1 MVGKE
6 SACTAVDPG
15 LIPEIYP
22 RFDWFGMIKKKK
34 KAARHT
40 KLANTFAQKTHKW
53 DGEKDRGIGGTA
65 DL

>member
-1 MVGKE
+1 M
-6 SACTAVDPG
+6 
-15 LIPEIYP
+15 IPEIDP
-22 RFDWFGMIKKKK
+22 RFDWVGKIKKKK
-34 KAARHT
+34 KASRHT